1 VFAALGYV
9 QTSGYDYRIE
19 PLGPEHKTIDNR
31 AFKQRL
37 VKGKGNCVMTK
48 SVPASDV
55 RCGHDTF
62 STLRGPPNST
72 LW

>member
-1 VFAALGYV
+1 MGKV
-9 QTSGYDYRIE
+9 QTSGDGYRIE

-31 AFKQRL
+31 VFKQRL
-37 VKGKGNCVMTK
+37 VKGKGNRVMTK

-55 RCGHDTF
+55 RCGRDTF